1 MSIEIIGLD
10 HIQICI
16 PIGKERLARKFYLNL
31 LNFIEIEKPQS
42 LKKNGGFWCES
53 GEVTLHIGVEDIEE
67 TKSKRH
73 VAFIIHD
80 IAQVRRTLKKNGILI
95 CDEIPI
101 PGIDRFSCFDP
112 FHNKIEFLERVGTS
126 TTMRES

>member
-1 MSIEIIGLD
+1 MSIEIIRLD

-16 PIGKERLARKFYLNL
+16 PIGKEELARKFYLNL
-31 LNFIEIEKPQS
+31 LNFIEIEKPES
-42 LKKNGGFWCES
+42 LKRNGGFWCQS
-53 GEVTLHIGVEDIEE
+53 KEVTLHIGVEDIKE

-73 VAFIIHD
+73 VAFIVHD
-80 IAQVRRTLKKNGILI
+80 ITQARKALEKNGILI
-95 CDEIPI
+95 RDEIPI